1 MTRHHITT
9 KHKDSKLEFIL
20 AVDAA
25 YYRNELCHVD
35 GKIEGLFSRPINRV
49 PHDMFCA
56 TAQSYLTI
64 REREYLDESTS
75 YIVGTNK
82 GVEVISDF
90 IKNAKG
96 EKKKGDP
103 RYKQLLPYLIARQLQ
118 VDGTYL
124 YFPYRRTK
132 KVGESR
138 LADNGSLGYGG
149 HIDLEDIVSTKSVID
164 LKATILKSA
173 LREAIEEFTLNSET
187 FGNHRVTAGVYA
199 EAITFSDL
207 FIVDDSNDV
216 GELHLGIIMYFD
228 VPAGWTL
235 EASEDELAK
244 LPPMTAEQMLTDPAF
259 NGENWTMIYLN
270 HIAEPTF
277 EVGEGGDDDFAGDIE
292 VGEDGL
298 ERELMDTESE
308 DDIPGSGR
316 MSDGAPLYH
325 YSTSDIADL
334 STAEINLISEEE
346 FADLNAAQ
354 LLAFKDEHI
363 LAMSSAQVSSYRMAL
378 VAQINGN
385 HLQLTD
391 PTEAERSSM
400 LERLDDS
407 TNPKDNNDILSLDH
421 GGVKVGEIER
431 ATLFV
436 NVPEGEDP
444 IAAIRDVVHA
454 HYHRVD
460 GDAATPIINALFG
473 ASNPTNIEVT
483 AEEEEH
489 FRFMNDGAPKRD
501 E

>member
-118 VDGTYL
+118 ADGTYL

-138 LADNGSLGYGG
+138 LAGNGSLGYGG
-149 HIDLEDIVSTKSVID
+149 HIDLADIVSTNSIID

-173 LREAIEEFTLNSET
+173 RREAMEEFTLVAHVDNKEVLVNGHYMNAIS
-187 FGNHRVTAGVYA
+187 FG
-199 EAITFSDL
+199 DL
-207 FIVDDSNDV
+207 FIVDNTNDV

-228 VPAGWTL
+228 VPTGWHL

-244 LPPMTAEQMLTDPAF
+244 LPAMTAEQMLTDPAF

-270 HIAEPTF
+270 HIAETDDGADGDCF
-277 EVGEGGDDDFAGDIE
+277 VGDFGIDDS
-292 VGEDGL
+292 GL
-298 ERELMDTESE
+298 EREITDTESE